1 MRVGI
6 RLFFCARRVASCEL
20 RVASKEER
28 KGRTGGKGRV
38 CRKEVGMCFYCWC
51 V

>member
-6 RLFFCARRVASCEL
+6 RAFSERGEL

-28 KGRTGGKGRV
+28 KGRTGGGRV
-38 CRKEVGMCFYCWC
+38 GL
-51 V
+51 